1 MGHIASAFYNND
13 KSHLSSATLDF
24 IEEQIN
30 LMKVYDVSVSKPL
43 YSCKDFYD
51 DLEKNLKESFPH
63 NYESKNVGEEFIR
76 EVDFLF
82 QKDSTSISS
91 KTLAAKALRNVL
103 LYEKDNK
110 NIHNETKNDL
120 LSNFFKT
127 QKITNEKEFV
137 SFVEKIIE
145 NIKEKKL
152 AIQKQMEANKK
163 IREAAEAKQQSHDNA
178 INEAKELLES
188 GTIKE
193 SKRYFE
199 LQEKLNSTPS
209 KKAGNY
215 RKRKQKLLVKTFME
229 HLSKTSKNKL
239 LPEVEAKY
247 LQENHYE
254 RGR

>member
-1 MGHIASAFYNND
+1 MFT
-13 KSHLSSATLDF
+13 LS
-24 IEEQIN
+24 Q
-30 LMKVYDVSVSKPL
+30 
-43 YSCKDFYD
+43 
-51 DLEKNLKESFPH
+51 
-63 NYESKNVGEEFIR
+63 
-76 EVDFLF
+76 
-82 QKDSTSISS
+82 
-91 KTLAAKALRNVL
+91 
-103 LYEKDNK
+103 KDNK